1 MVLLSVDRLLNP
13 VSRKHMPLEEQLK
26 QLLDHLDVLSSMK
39 SSPSR
44 NKRLKLLK
52 KTINDV
58 RSEMSMSG
66 QGPPPDNR
74 NPVGEFK
81 EVPAEPVTQ
90 ENGAFVQAFMLH
102 TCCSVHVSHLLLLV
116 YTFNLNLYKQFTPKK
131 KAFHNIWYHKRM
143 TKNMIFIF

>member
-1 MVLLSVDRLLNP
+1 
-13 VSRKHMPLEEQLK
+13 MPLEEQLK

-58 RSEMSMSG
+58 RSEMSMSR
-66 QGPPPDNR
+66 QSPPTDNT
-74 NPVGEFK
+74 NPVEEFK

-90 ENGAFVQAFMLH
+90 ENGLFLQAFMLH
-102 TCCSVHVSHLLLLV
+102 TYCSVLR
-116 YTFNLNLYKQFTPKK
+116 YFG
-131 KAFHNIWYHKRM
+131 
-143 TKNMIFIF
+143 